1 MIGPR
6 MRVVMC
12 LLAGLAGLL
21 SGCGGGLAPVESP
34 SRPPI
39 PGTALEHLVGKGDT
53 LYGIA
58 WRYGLDYRA
67 LAHHNSI
74 PDPFTIYPG
83 QRILI
88 PEFGD
93 VITPP
98 AESNV
103 VTGGQDTPEAVRA
116 RPESPNEASIRPLG
130 PQTGPLIVTMLPP
143 EPAAA
148 AAEPAPRTPP
158 EESPRESP
166 RASPDTPSAP
176 KPADPAPPASP
187 AKAASSAALP
197 TRQVAGKKWSW
208 PTQGKTVGTF
218 KGAGKGLDIT
228 GTFEQPIRAA
238 APGRVVYAG
247 GGLVGYGQLII
258 VKHDNR
264 LLSAYAHNE
273 RLHVSEGDTVSGGQH
288 IADMGR
294 SARGRT
300 LLHFEIRRDGKPVDP
315 SRYLP

>member
-1 MIGPR
+1 MSGPR

-12 LLAGLAGLL
+12 LLAGLSGLL

-34 SRPPI
+34 SEPPI
-39 PGTALEHLVGKGDT
+39 PGTALHHLVGKGDT

-74 PDPFTIYPG
+74 REPFTIFPG

-88 PEFGD
+88 PEFGE

-98 AESNV
+98 AKSNV
-103 VTGGQDTPEAVRA
+103 AAGRQDAPEEAPT
-116 RPESPNEASIRPLG
+116 RPESPKKVTIRALGAQTDPL
-130 PQTGPLIVTMLPP
+130 VAALPS
-143 EPAAA
+143 PATAPAA
-148 AAEPAPRTPP
+148 AAEPVPRTPP
-158 EESPRESP
+158 EK
-166 RASPDTPSAP
+166 PSAP
-176 KPADPAPPASP
+176 KPAELTPPASP
-187 AKAASSAALP
+187 AKAATAAVSLR
-197 TRQVAGKKWSW
+197 TRQVAGKKWNW
-208 PTQGKTVGTF
+208 PTQGKTVGAF
-218 KGAGKGLDIT
+218 KGTGKGLDIA
-228 GTFEQPIRAA
+228 GKFEQPIRAA
-238 APGRVVYAG
+238 SPGRVVYAG

-258 VKHDNR
+258 VKHDDR

-273 RLHVSEGDTVSGGQH
+273 RLHVTEGDTVSGGQH

-294 SARGRT
+294 SAGGRT